1 MRVVLYNIRYGTGTG
16 WDYHLPLPFSG
27 LFRRTESSLR
37 RLSSFIDGMKPDL
50 VGLVEVDGGSYR
62 YGGESQA
69 RCLAE
74 NLDLDHFFS
83 CKYGRDSIFRKVP
96 VLSSQGNAILSRIP
110 VERSSKVDLE
120 RGMKRTLLEVEF
132 GTFVFLLVH
141 LPLGMN
147 ARKAQLETLAGRVK
161 AHSKPVL
168 LGGDF
173 NLLHGS
179 GELREFLETTGLRDA
194 DPSARKTYPSRLPR
208 FRLDF
213 LLTGPGVNV
222 RSFDVPDVRF
232 SDHLPLVCDFE
243 INDSLERGEKA

>member
-1 MRVVLYNIRYGTGTG
+1 MRLLLYNIRYGTGTG

-27 LFRRTESSLR
+27 LFRRTEPSFR
-37 RLSSFIDGMKPDL
+37 RLSAFIDGMKPDL

-62 YGGESQA
+62 HGGESQA

-83 CKYGRDSIFRKVP
+83 CKYAKNSIFRKVP

-110 VERSSKVDLE
+110 PKRAEKIDLG

-132 GTFVFLLVH
+132 ERFVFLLVH
-141 LPLGMN
+141 LPLGLS
-147 ARKAQLETLAGRVK
+147 ARKAQLENLAGRVR
-161 AHSKPVL
+161 AQVKPVL

-173 NLLHGS
+173 NLLHGRS
-179 GELREFLETTGLRDA
+179 ELRGFLSATGLRDA
-194 DPSARKTYPSRLPR
+194 DASVRKTYPSRLPR

-213 LLTGPGVNV
+213 LLAGPGVEIQ
-222 RSFDVPDVRF
+222 SFDVPDVRF

-243 INDSLERGEKA
+243 VNFEGKGGEKA

>member
-1 MRVVLYNIRYGTGTG
+1 MRLLLYNIRYGTGTG

-27 LFRRTESSLR
+27 LFRRTEPSFR
-37 RLSSFIDGMKPDL
+37 RLSAFIDGMKPDL

-62 YGGESQA
+62 HGGESQA

-83 CKYGRDSIFRKVP
+83 CKYAKNSIFRKVP
-96 VLSSQGNAILSRIP
+96 VLSSQGNAVLSRIP
-110 VERSSKVDLE
+110 PKRAEKIDLG

-132 GTFVFLLVH
+132 ERFVFLLVH
-141 LPLGMN
+141 LPLGLS
-147 ARKAQLETLAGRVK
+147 ARKAQLENLAGRVR
-161 AHSKPVL
+161 AHGKPVL

-179 GELREFLETTGLRDA
+179 GELKEFLATTGLRDA
-194 DPSARKTYPSRLPR
+194 DPSSRKTFPSRLPR

-213 LLTGPGVNV
+213 LLTGPKVDV
-222 RSFDVPDVRF
+222 RNFDVPDVRF

-243 INDSLERGEKA
+243 INKTSVGGEKA